1 MPRRPM
7 GLCRR
12 DIVLSCK
19 PCLDRI
25 AISQNSRSG
34 CDGGF
39 PVMSSIEAES
49 SALPVVIVGAGLA
62 GLTVAL
68 HLAEHRPV
76 VVLAKRGLDEAAT
89 AWAQGGIVGVLGTD
103 DSIESHVRDTQDAGA
118 GLVDEHTA
126 RFIAQHSADVIAWLV
141 ERGVPFSPDPEGP
154 LGLHLT
160 REGGHA
166 VRRIAHAADATGK
179 AIHDVLLDEVGRHP
193 NIRLLERWM
202 ALDVITS
209 RHLKRDEPARCYG
222 IYALDIDA
230 QRVETLPASAVVMA
244 TGGAGK
250 VYRYTTNP
258 ETSTGDG
265 IAMAWRAGCRVG
277 NMEFIQF
284 HPTCLYHPQERSFL
298 ITEALRGEG
307 GRLLLPDGTRFMP
320 EHDERG
326 ELAPRDIVARA
337 IDFEMKK
344 HGVDYVLLDATHL
357 GEAFLK
363 EHFPTIH
370 ARCLQLGIDI
380 ARQPIPV
387 VPAAHYTCGGV
398 VTDLLGRTDLPG
410 LYAVGETTYTG
421 LHGANRLASNSLLEC
436 VVFGR
441 TCAEDILSRRT
452 GPHPVLPAWD
462 ESKVENADEQV
473 VIAHNWDELRLLMW
487 NYVGIVRTTK
497 RLERALH
504 RILLLRSEIQDYYA
518 NFRVSRDLLELRN
531 LVDCAE
537 LIVRSALMRHESRGL
552 HYSRDFP
559 QTLPVSFPTVLVR
572 PAASASQGGGRAIE
586 GKAPD
591 VLSGWGN

>member
-1 MPRRPM
+1 MSAA
-7 GLCRR
+7 LA
-12 DIVLSCK
+12 
-19 PCLDRI
+19 I
-25 AISQNSRSG
+25 A
-34 CDGGF
+34 
-39 PVMSSIEAES
+39 PAPAVA
-49 SALPVVIVGAGLA
+49 PVVIVGAGLA

-68 HLAEHRPV
+68 HLADERPV
-76 VVLAKRGLDEAAT
+76 VVLAKRSLEEGAT

-103 DSIESHVRDTQDAGA
+103 DSIDSHVRDTQDAGA
-118 GLVDEHTA
+118 GLVDEDTA
-126 RFIAQHSADVIAWLV
+126 RFIAEHSAAAIEWLV
-141 ERGVPFSPDPEGP
+141 ARGVRFSPDPSGP

-179 AIHDVLLDEVGRHP
+179 AIHDALLEEVKRHP
-193 NIRLLERWM
+193 NIQLRERWM
-202 ALDVITS
+202 AIDVITS
-209 RHLKRDEPARCYG
+209 RHLRRDEAPRCYG
-222 IYALDIDA
+222 VYALDIDS
-230 QRVETLPASAVVMA
+230 QRVETLAASAVVMA
-244 TGGAGK
+244 TGGVGK
-250 VYRYTTNP
+250 VYRYTSNP
-258 ETSTGDG
+258 DTSTGDG

-307 GRLLLPDGTRFMP
+307 GHLTLPGIEGPEARFMAR
-320 EHDERG
+320 HDERL

-344 HGVDYVLLDATHL
+344 HGLDHVWLDARPIVREK
-357 GEAFLK
+357 GEHFLK

-370 ARCLQLGIDI
+370 ARCLALGIDI
-380 ARQPIPV
+380 AREPIPV

-398 VTDLLGRTDLPG
+398 VTDLAGRSDLPG

-441 TCAEDILSRRT
+441 TCAQHILGHAAWST
-452 GPHPVLPAWD
+452 PALPGWD
-462 ESKVENADEQV
+462 ESQVENADEQV

-504 RILLLRSEIQDYYA
+504 RIKLLKGEIDDYYA
-518 NFRVSRDLLELRN
+518 NFRVNRDLLELRN

-537 LIVRSALMRHESRGL
+537 LIVRSALLRQESRGL

-559 QTLPVSFPTVLVR
+559 QTLPVSFPTVLTR
-572 PAASASQGGGRAIE
+572 PARSRE
-586 GKAPD
+586 G
-591 VLSGWGN
+591 

>member
-1 MPRRPM
+1 MTTSDSNPVP
-7 GLCRR
+7 
-12 DIVLSCK
+12 
-19 PCLDRI
+19 DR
-25 AISQNSRSG
+25 
-34 CDGGF
+34 
-39 PVMSSIEAES
+39 
-49 SALPVVIVGAGLA
+49 PVVIIGAGLA

-68 HLAEHRPV
+68 ELAAQRRV
-76 VVLAKRGLDEAAT
+76 VILAKRALTESAT
-89 AWAQGGIVGVLGTD
+89 AWAQGGIVGVLGAD

-118 GLVDEHTA
+118 GIVDEHAA
-126 RFIAQHSADVIAWLV
+126 RFIAERSAAAIRWLV
-141 ERGVPFSPDPEGP
+141 DAGVPFSSDPDGP

-179 AIHDVLLDEVGRHP
+179 AIHDALLQRAREHP
-193 NIRLLERWM
+193 NIELRERWM
-202 ALDVITS
+202 AVDLITS
-209 RHLKRDEPARCYG
+209 RQLKRSESGACYG
-222 IYALDIDA
+222 VYALNMD
-230 QRVETLPASAVVMA
+230 QGRVETLSASAVVLA
-244 TGGAGK
+244 TGGVGK
-250 VYRYTTNP
+250 VYRYTSNP
-258 ETSTGDG
+258 ETATGDG

-307 GRLLLPDGTRFMP
+307 AYLTLPNTATDNGVGTRFMP
-320 EHDERG
+320 AHDARL

-344 HGVDYVLLDATHL
+344 HGLDHVWLDARHL
-357 GEAFLK
+357 GEDFLK
-363 EHFPTIH
+363 AHFPTIH

-398 VTDLLGRTDLPG
+398 VTDLEGRTDLPG

-436 VVFGR
+436 VVLGNS
-441 TCAEDILSRRT
+441 CASAILQQAAST
-452 GPHPVLPAWD
+452 ALELPAWD
-462 ESKVENADEQV
+462 ESQVEDADEQV
-473 VIAHNWDELRLLMW
+473 VISHNWDELRLLMW

-504 RILLLRSEIQDYYA
+504 RIKMLHEETLEYYA
-518 NFRVSRDLLELRN
+518 NFRVNRDLLELRN
-531 LVDCAE
+531 LVVCAE
-537 LIVRSALMRHESRGL
+537 LIVRSALRRHESRGL

-559 QTLPVSFPTVLVR
+559 NPLPVSFPTVLTR
-572 PAASASQGGGRAIE
+572 PAKSDSAARQR
-586 GKAPD
+586 KAARKD
-591 VLSGWGN
+591 R

>member
-1 MPRRPM
+1 
-7 GLCRR
+7 
-12 DIVLSCK
+12 
-19 PCLDRI
+19 
-25 AISQNSRSG
+25 
-34 CDGGF
+34 
-39 PVMSSIEAES
+39 MSTES
-49 SALPVVIVGAGLA
+49 APPKSPPIVIVGAGLA

-68 HLAEHRPV
+68 HLAQQHPV
-76 VVLAKRGLDEAAT
+76 VVLAKRNLDEGAT
-89 AWAQGGIVGVLGTD
+89 AWAQGGIVGVLGSD

-118 GLVDEHTA
+118 GLVDEDTA
-126 RFIAQHSADVIAWLV
+126 RFIAEHSAQAIEWLV
-141 ERGVPFSPDPEGP
+141 LQGVAFSSDPGGP

-179 AIHDVLLDEVGRHP
+179 AIHDALLAQARKHP
-193 NIRLLERWM
+193 NISLRERWM
-202 ALDVITS
+202 AVDLVTS
-209 RHLKRDEPARCYG
+209 RHLKREETPRCYG
-222 IYALDIDA
+222 VYVMDIDQ
-230 QRVETLPASAVVMA
+230 QRVETLPALAVVLA
-244 TGGAGK
+244 TGGVGK
-250 VYRYTTNP
+250 VYRYTSNP
-258 ETSTGDG
+258 DTATGDG

-307 GRLLLPDGTRFMP
+307 AQLKLPDGTRFMAA
-320 EHDERG
+320 HDARL

-337 IDFEMKK
+337 IDFEMKR

-357 GEAFLK
+357 GAAFLK

-370 ARCLQLGIDI
+370 ARCLKLGIDI
-380 ARQPIPV
+380 ARDPIPV

-398 VTDLLGRTDLPG
+398 VTDLEGRTDVPG
-410 LYAVGETTYTG
+410 LYAVGETSYTG

-436 VVFGR
+436 VVFGH
-441 TCAEDILSRRT
+441 TCALDILERAR
-452 GPHPVLPAWD
+452 PLAEVLPPWD

-504 RILLLRSEIQDYYA
+504 RIALLRSEIDDYYA
-518 NFRVSRDLLELRN
+518 NFRVTRDLLELRN

-537 LIVRSALMRHESRGL
+537 LIVRSALMRQESRGL

-559 QTLPVSFPTVLVR
+559 HTLPVSFPTVLVR
-572 PAASASQGGGRAIE
+572 PAGGRRVRV
-586 GKAPD
+586 GD
-591 VLSGWGN
+591 SSGLCG